1 MSEKPEKAEKA
12 DKAEKAK
19 NAPRPARLP
28 LLAVRD
34 VVVFPHM
41 VLPLSVG
48 RPKSVRAIEASM
60 RSHAKLLC
68 VAAQKDVTVEDPAPQ
83 DIYGV
88 GVLVEVVQ
96 YLKMPDGTLKVFL
109 QAYARAATK
118 DVAYAEADGHWNA
131 SLSYPEPAGGKA
143 GSEHRALM
151 RHALEAAEEHGK
163 LSRRAPS
170 DMPQLAAIEDPS
182 ELADKLAAAFISKA
196 ADRQALLEL
205 VDAKSRLE
213 KLLVLLKADIEIL
226 NLEKKIHTR
235 VKAQIEKTQKEYY
248 LNEQMKAIQKELR
261 QKDDFGQEI
270 EDLRKAIKDAKMP
283 EAAEAAAIKEL
294 GRLEK
299 MAPFSPESTVSR
311 TYLDW
316 MTHLPWSKRTRDTI
330 DLDKAQKILDEDHAG
345 LPKAKER
352 ILEYLA
358 VTKLTKGLRG
368 PILCFAGPPGVGKT
382 SLARSIARALGRKF
396 VRMSLGGVR
405 DEAEIRGHRRTYI
418 GSLPGRLI
426 QHMRKAGSK
435 NPLILLDEIDKM
447 GMDWR
452 GDPSAALLEVL
463 DPEQN
468 STFVDHYLDVEYD
481 LSQVMFV
488 CTANELDNVPV
499 TLRDRLEVIRFSGY
513 TLHEKTAIAR
523 THLLPKALES
533 HGLKPGQLTIDEP
546 ALERIVEEYTRES
559 GVRHLDRELAAVCRK
574 AARKILSAGAK
585 PASDGVKAVAV
596 SAADVPKMLGPAKFP
611 REKNSFNGVGVS
623 TGLAWTEVG
632 GSTLAIEVVGVPGK
646 GEVRITGRL
655 GEVMTESAQAALS
668 HVKSMAAELGIP
680 DDAFRRRDYHIHIP
694 EGAVPKDG
702 PSAGIAL
709 ATALASLLSGR
720 PVAEGVAMTGE
731 ITLRGRVL
739 PIGGLKEK
747 VLAADREGLK
757 TVLFPEANLKDLE
770 DIPAEVR
777 ERVKM
782 VPVTDFRQVAELA
795 LGAAPE
801 GAPQSVKASW
811 LPPAIR
817 PSQPPPPPPPGGRA

>member
-1 MSEKPEKAEKA
+1 MSEKKPL
-12 DKAEKAK
+12 
-19 NAPRPARLP
+19 PRPARLP

-48 RPKSVRAIEASM
+48 RPKSVKAIEAAM
-60 RSHAKLLC
+60 AAHGKLLA
-68 VAAQKDVTVEDPAPQ
+68 VVAQKDVGVEDPGPQ
-83 DIYGV
+83 DVYQT

-109 QAYARAATK
+109 QAHARAAIK
-118 DVAYAEADGHWNA
+118 AMEFSEAAGHWEASLAYPEAAGRVTAEA
-131 SLSYPEPAGGKA
+131 K
-143 GSEHRALM
+143 ALM
-151 RHALEAAEEHGK
+151 RHAVEVCEEHGK

-170 DMPQLAAIEDPS
+170 ELAALPQIEDPS
-182 ELADKLAAAFISKA
+182 ELADKAGAAVVVKP
-196 ADRQALLEL
+196 ADRQALLDL
-205 VDAKSRLE
+205 ADPKARLE
-213 KLLVLLKADIEIL
+213 RLIVLVKADIEIL
-226 NLEKKIHTR
+226 NLERKIHTR
-235 VKAQIEKTQKEYY
+235 VKGQIEKTQKEYY

-261 QKDDFGQEI
+261 QKDDFAQEI
-270 EDLRKAIKDAKMP
+270 EDLKKAVKDAKMP
-283 EAAEAAAIKEL
+283 EAAETAALKEL

-299 MAPFSPESTVSR
+299 MMPFSPESTVSR

-316 MTHLPWSKRTRDTI
+316 MTHLPWSKRTRDVI
-330 DLDKAQKILDEDHAG
+330 DLDKAQKILDEDHSG

-352 ILEYLA
+352 VLEYLA

-382 SLARSIARALGRKF
+382 SLAKSIARALGRKF

-426 QHMRKAGSK
+426 QHLRKAGSR

-468 STFVDHYLDVEYD
+468 ASFLDHYLDVEFD
-481 LSQVMFV
+481 LSQVLFV
-488 CTANELDNVPV
+488 CTANDLAGIPV
-499 TLRDRLEVIRFSGY
+499 TLRDRLEVITFSGY
-513 TLHEKTAIAR
+513 TLSEKAAIAR
-523 THLLPKALES
+523 SHLLPKALKA
-533 HGLKPGQLTIDEP
+533 HGLKEGQLRVSGP
-546 ALERIVEEYTRES
+546 ALERVVEEYTRES
-559 GVRHLDRELAAVCRK
+559 GVRHLERELASLCRK
-574 AARKILSAGAK
+574 AARRVLAEKGA
-585 PASDGVKAVAV
+585 VVTV
-596 SAADVPKMLGPAKFP
+596 EEADVPKMLGPAKFP
-611 REKNSFNGVGVS
+611 RERNSFNAVGVS

-632 GSTLAIEVVGVPGK
+632 GSTLAIEAVSVPGR
-646 GEVRITGRL
+646 GEVKITGRL

-668 HVKSMAAELGIP
+668 HVKSVAAELGIP
-680 DDAFRRRDYHIHIP
+680 EGAFRRRDFHLHVP
-694 EGAVPKDG
+694 EGATPKDG
-702 PSAGIAL
+702 PSAGIAI

-720 PVAEGVAMTGE
+720 PVAQDLAMTGE

-757 TVLFPEANLKDLE
+757 TVLFPEGNVKDLE
-770 DIPAEVR
+770 EIPAEVR
-777 ERVKM
+777 ARVRLT
-782 VPVTDFRQVAELA
+782 PVKHFREVAALA
-795 LGAAPE
+795 LGTAPAAEQPAAPPSWR
-801 GAPQSVKASW
+801 GAG
-811 LPPAIR
+811 R
-817 PSQPPPPPPPGGRA
+817 PGAAPPPPGGVA

>member
-1 MSEKPEKAEKA
+1 MSEPKKAA
-12 DKAEKAK
+12 V
-19 NAPRPARLP
+19 PRPVRLP

-34 VVVFPHM
+34 VVMFPHM

-48 RPKSVRAIEASM
+48 RPKSVKSIEAAM
-60 RSHAKLLC
+60 AKHGKMLV
-68 VAAQKDVTVEDPAPQ
+68 VAAQKDVSIEDPKAE
-83 DIYGV
+83 DVYKM

-109 QAYARAATK
+109 QGHARAAVTK
-118 DVAYAEADGHWNA
+118 MEFGAENGHWEAD
-131 SLSYPEPAGGKA
+131 LEYPEAPAKMTA
-143 GSEHRALM
+143 EVKALM
-151 RHALEAAEEHGK
+151 RHALEISEEQGK
-163 LSRRAPS
+163 LSRRAPAEIAAL
-170 DMPQLAAIEDPS
+170 PQVEDPS
-182 ELADKLAAAFISKA
+182 ELCDKAAAAIVGKA

-205 VDAKSRLE
+205 VDVKARLE
-213 KLLVLLKADIEIL
+213 KLVVLVKADIEIL
-226 NLEKKIHTR
+226 ALERKIHTR
-235 VKAQIEKTQKEYY
+235 VKSQIEKTQKEYY

-261 QKDDFGQEI
+261 TKDDFAQEI
-270 EDLRKAIKDAKMP
+270 EDLKKAVKDAKMP
-283 EAAEAAAIKEL
+283 ETAETSSLKEI

-299 MAPFSPESTVSR
+299 MMPFSPESTVSR

-316 MTHLPWSKRTRDTI
+316 MVHLPWSKRTRDVI
-330 DLDKAQKILDEDHAG
+330 DLEKAQVILDEDHSG

-352 ILEYLA
+352 VLEYLA
-358 VTKLTKGLRG
+358 VTKLTKGLKG

-382 SLARSIARALGRKF
+382 SLAKSIARSLGRKF

-426 QHMRKAGSK
+426 QNLRKAASK
-435 NPLILLDEIDKM
+435 NPVILLDEIDKM

-468 STFVDHYLDVEYD
+468 ATFLDHYLDVEFD

-488 CTANELDNVPV
+488 CTANELGGIPV
-499 TLRDRLEVIRFSGY
+499 TLRDRLEVITFSGY
-513 TLHEKTAIAR
+513 TQTEKKAIAR
-523 THLLPKALES
+523 SHLLSKALES
-533 HGLKPGQLTIDEP
+533 HGLKPGQLVIEEP
-546 ALERIVEEYTRES
+546 ALDRVIEEYTREA
-559 GVRHLDRELAAVCRK
+559 GVRHLERELAALCRK
-574 AARKILSAGAK
+574 AARKVLSEK
-585 PASDGVKAVAV
+585 VEAVV
-596 SAADVPKMLGPAKFP
+596 VGEADVPKLLGPAKFP
-611 REKNSFNGVGVS
+611 RERNSHNAVGVS

-632 GSTLAIEVVGVPGK
+632 GATLAIEVVAVPGR
-646 GEVRITGRL
+646 GEVKITGRL
-655 GEVMTESAQAALS
+655 GEVMTESAQIALS
-668 HVKSMAAELGIP
+668 HVKSAAEELGIAP
-680 DDAFRRRDYHIHIP
+680 EAFRRRDFHLHVP

-720 PVAEGVAMTGE
+720 PVADGLAMTGE

-757 TVLFPEANLKDLE
+757 TVLFPDANIKDLE

-777 ERVKM
+777 ARVKM
-782 VPVTDFRQVAELA
+782 IPVKHFREVAALA
-795 LGAAPE
+795 LGAVAAPPDAKPVWLAP
-801 GAPQSVKASW
+801 GAPSAS
-811 LPPAIR
+811 AK
-817 PSQPPPPPPPGGRA
+817 QPPHSGGIA

>member
-1 MSEKPEKAEKA
+1 MSEPKKASP
-12 DKAEKAK
+12 
-19 NAPRPARLP
+19 PRPARLP

-34 VVVFPHM
+34 VVMFPHM

-48 RPKSVRAIEASM
+48 RPKSVKAIESAM
-60 RSHAKLLC
+60 AKHGKLLV
-68 VAAQKDVTVEDPAPQ
+68 VAAQKEMAVEDPKA
-83 DIYGV
+83 DDVYRM

-109 QAYARAATK
+109 QGHARAS
-118 DVAYAEADGHWNA
+118 VAKMEFSAEEGHWEADLA
-131 SLSYPEPAGGKA
+131 YPEGPAKLTA
-143 GSEHRALM
+143 EVKALM
-151 RHALEAAEEHGK
+151 RHALEICEEQGK
-163 LSRRAPS
+163 LSRRAPAEIAA
-170 DMPQLAAIEDPS
+170 MPQIEDPS
-182 ELADKLAAAFISKA
+182 ELADKAAAAIVAKA
-196 ADRQALLEL
+196 ADRQALLEI
-205 VDAKSRLE
+205 VDAKARLE
-213 KLLVLLKADIEIL
+213 KLVVLVKADIEIL
-226 NLEKKIHTR
+226 TLERKIHTR
-235 VKAQIEKTQKEYY
+235 VKTQIEKTQKEYY

-261 QKDDFGQEI
+261 TKDDFAQEI
-270 EDLRKAIKDAKMP
+270 EDLKKAVKDAKMP
-283 EAAEAAAIKEL
+283 EAAEAAAVKEV

-299 MAPFSPESTVSR
+299 MMPFSPESTVSR

-316 MTHLPWSKRTRDTI
+316 MVHLPWSKRTRDVI
-330 DLDKAQKILDEDHAG
+330 DLDKAQKILDEDHSG

-352 ILEYLA
+352 VLEYLA
-358 VTKLTKGLRG
+358 VTKLTKGLKG

-382 SLARSIARALGRKF
+382 SLAKSIARSLGRKF

-426 QHMRKAGSK
+426 QNLRKAGTK
-435 NPLILLDEIDKM
+435 NPVILLDEIDKM

-468 STFVDHYLDVEYD
+468 STFLDHYLDVEFD

-488 CTANELDNVPV
+488 CTANELDGIPV

-513 TLHEKTAIAR
+513 TQAEKKAIAR
-523 THLLPKALES
+523 SHLMTKALES
-533 HGLKPGQLTIDEP
+533 HGLKPGQLVIEEG
-546 ALERIVEEYTRES
+546 ALDRVIEEYTREA
-559 GVRHLDRELAAVCRK
+559 GVRHLERELSSLCRK
-574 AARKILSAGAK
+574 AARKVLSE
-585 PASDGVKAVAV
+585 KAETVTIAD
-596 SAADVPKMLGPAKFP
+596 ADVPKLLGPAKFP
-611 REKNSFNGVGVS
+611 REKNSHNAVGVS
-623 TGLAWTEVG
+623 TGLAWTEAG
-632 GSTLAIEVVGVPGK
+632 GSTLAIEAVAVPGR
-646 GEVRITGRL
+646 GEVKITGRL
-655 GEVMTESAQAALS
+655 GEVMTESAQIALS
-668 HVKSMAAELGIP
+668 HVKSVADELGIP
-680 DDAFRRRDYHIHIP
+680 ADAFRRRDFHLHVP

-720 PVAEGVAMTGE
+720 PVADGIAMTGE

-757 TVLFPEANLKDLE
+757 TVLFPESNVKDLE

-782 VPVTDFRQVAELA
+782 VPVKHFREVAALA
-795 LGAAPE
+795 LGAVAVPPDVKPVWLAP
-801 GAPQSVKASW
+801 GAPSAS
-811 LPPAIR
+811 PQ
-817 PSQPPPPPPPGGRA
+817 QPPHSGGVA